1 MGAMRAAPRTEPV
14 IAAEHVVVHYGGARQ
29 SARVHAVNGVS
40 LSVAPG
46 EIVGLVG
53 ESGCGKS
60 TLARMLV
67 GIETATSGVV
77 TLDGEPVVDR
87 EVWRELRRRVQYV
100 FQDPYGA
107 LCPTMT
113 IGETLTDA
121 LAINGVSDR
130 TERSEKATRMLEQV
144 GLAAGDL
151 NRYPRQFSGGQRQR
165 IGLAR
170 ALVLEP
176 ELIICDE
183 IVSGLDVSVQAQIL
197 NLLSDLQQRLGVAL
211 LFISHDLRV
220 VRYLCDRVVVM
231 YLGKFVEEG
240 RVDDVFSDPR
250 HPYTRGLLAS
260 VPDHAPDAAEL
271 KARVTGEPTTLLE
284 IPVGCPFAPRCELVQ
299 ELCLNDA
306 PALEGSESHRTACH
320 FAGSDLSTASR
331 RDETGHST

>member
-1 MGAMRAAPRTEPV
+1 MGPVRAAVPGQEPV
-14 IAAEHVVVHYGGARQ
+14 LATEQIVKQFGGRRQ
-29 SARVHAVNGVS
+29 SARIHAVNGVS
-40 LSVAPG
+40 LAVGSG

-60 TLARMLV
+60 TLSKVLV
-67 GIETATSGVV
+67 GIEAATSGDVM
-77 TLDGEPVVDR
+77 LDGARVADR
-87 EVWRELRRRVQYV
+87 EGWRALRRRVQYV

-121 LAINGVSDR
+121 LAINGVSDKA
-130 TERSEKATRMLEQV
+130 ERREKATRMLEQV

-151 NRYPRQFSGGQRQR
+151 DRYPRQFSGGQRQR

-197 NLLSDLQQRLGVAL
+197 NLLSDLRQELGVAL

-231 YLGKFVEEG
+231 YLGQVVEEG
-240 RVDDVFSDPR
+240 PVEGVFSGPR

-260 VPDHAPDAAEL
+260 VPDHAPDAPEL
-271 KARVTGEPTTLLE
+271 KARVTGEPMSLSEL
-284 IPVGCPFAPRCELVQ
+284 PVGCPFAPRCPIVQ
-299 ELCLNDA
+299 ERCRTEA
-306 PALEGSESHRTACH
+306 PALDGGEGHRTACH
-320 FAGSDLSTASR
+320 FAGFD
-331 RDETGHST
+331 G